1 MSRPQRIAPPVNGA
15 RVEDI
20 VRSSGSARR
29 ATLNQ
34 LSVLH
39 QSGRIRRLG
48 RGVYARSGR
57 GHASLPYTDPMRDVA
72 RILATEFSALEPV
85 ISSTGQLAHL
95 MHNTPTREVVFV
107 DVGRQFVATVVEA
120 LTAAGVIAQPI
131 RTPADMA
138 GLLSLP
144 GDRFVA
150 VMGVTDRR
158 GSEERDGVRIAGSER
173 ALVDLVVGRA
183 RFGLPLYEEDVVE
196 AARGLLRGYDFSVS
210 AAHDYARRRGAVAL
224 RETRKLLASVI
235 ANDPELA
242 PYRKAL

>member
-15 RVEDI
+15 RVED
-20 VRSSGSARR
+20 VARSSGSARR

-72 RILATEFSALEPV
+72 RILAAELSALEPV

-107 DVGRQFVATVVEA
+107 DVGRQFVAAVVEA
-120 LTAAGVIAQPI
+120 LTAAGVIAQPV
-131 RTPADMA
+131 RTHADMT

-150 VMGVTDRR
+150 VMGVTDQR

-183 RFGLPLYEEDVVE
+183 RFRLPLYEEDIVE
-196 AARGLLRGYDFSVS
+196 AARGLLRRYDFSVS